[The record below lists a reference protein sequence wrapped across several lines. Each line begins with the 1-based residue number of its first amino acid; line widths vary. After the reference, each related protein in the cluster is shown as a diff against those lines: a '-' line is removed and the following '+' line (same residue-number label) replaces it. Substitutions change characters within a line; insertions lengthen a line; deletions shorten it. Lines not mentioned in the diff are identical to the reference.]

1 MNEVFSEAILF
12 PFGVSHNVTRKKYE
26 KLMHIHDNG
35 CELLL
40 FLAGEANY
48 FLETSIYS
56 MKPGDVLLI
65 PPNTIHGYLTREDS
79 SYERIPLHIQLNLL
93 ISLSTAQ
100 TSLLEVFQD
109 SKHPIIHLNDD
120 EVEQFIQHTDTIIR
134 AEKEKAYGHDILSQA
149 HLLFLL
155 LIINTAYR
163 NTYAA
168 ASNMDISPKVIRNA
182 IDYINLHLTEDLT
195 VQRIADCLNIS
206 SSRLSHLF
214 KEYTGSS
221 IWRYVMAK
229 RLVLARSLLLEG
241 KSVIDACYESGF
253 RDYAHFNKTFSKAF
267 HISPGRFLKENCSM
281 QPNY

>member
-12 PFGVSHNVTRKKYE
+12 PFGISHKVTSKKFE

-40 FLAGEANY
+40 FLAGDANY
-48 FLETSIYS
+48 FLETSIYN
-56 MKPGDVLLI
+56 MKPGDVLLV
-65 PPNTIHGYLTREDS
+65 PPNTIHGYLTKEDS
-79 SYERIPLHIQLNLL
+79 NYERIPLHIQLNLL

-109 SKHPIIHLNDD
+109 SKHPIIHLNEE
-120 EVEQFIQHTDTIIR
+120 EVEQFIHHTDIIIQT
-134 AEKEKAYGHDILSQA
+134 EKEKAYGHDILSQA

-168 ASNMDISPKVIRNA
+168 ASNMDISPTVIRNA

-195 VQRIADCLNIS
+195 VQSIANDLNIS

-267 HISPGRFLKENCSM
+267 LISPGKFLKENCSM
-281 QPNY
+281 

>member
-12 PFGVSHNVTRKKYE
+12 PFGISHNITSNKYE

-40 FLAGEANY
+40 FLAGDVNY

-56 MKPGDVLLI
+56 MKPGDVLLV
-65 PPNTIHGYLTREDS
+65 PPNTIHGYLTREYS
-79 SYERIPLHIQLNLL
+79 SYERIPLHIQRNLL

-120 EVEQFIQHTDTIIR
+120 EVEQFIHHTHTIVQT
-134 AEKEKAYGHDILSQA
+134 EKEQAYGHDIISQA

-155 LIINTAYR
+155 LIINKAYR
-163 NTYAA
+163 NTYATP
-168 ASNMDISPKVIRNA
+168 SNLDISPKVIRNA
-182 IDYINLHLTEDLT
+182 IDYINLHLTEDLS
-195 VQRIADCLNIS
+195 VKSIADGLNIS

-214 KEYTGSS
+214 KEHTGSS
-221 IWRYVMAK
+221 MWRYVMAK

-241 KSVIDACYESGF
+241 KSVVDACYESGF
-253 RDYAHFNKTFSKAF
+253 QDYAHFNKTFSKAF

-281 QPNY
+281 QLNY